1 MLPFTSFPATAIT
14 APSCVSAKWN
24 CPSVRVAF
32 FPALVSSLFAFTTS
46 FPLVSY
52 VLTNVFLAVSAFLN
66 SYVLPVTSSPSAVP
80 KCSVSAPVA
89 GSFTAWIVTPYVVA
103 VSFLTPAYVSDFSV
117 RLNLYSPASLIDTAL
132 SNVIFPSL
140 SLVPL
145 SVTPA
150 PASVNLNTRSPSAIS
165 FPSDPTS
172 DFVALKP
179 SVTGLAFVTVV
190 FLVEFSKSIV
200 PFALL
205 S

>member
-52 VLTNVFLAVSAFLN
+52 VLTNVFLSVSAFLN

-89 GSFTAWIVTPYVVA
+89 VSFTAWIVTPYGA
-103 VSFLTPAYVSDFSV
+103 VSFVTPAYVSDFSV
-117 RLNLYSPASLIDTAL
+117 RLNLYSPALLIDTAL

-150 PASVNLNTRSPSAIS
+150 PVSVNLNTRLPSAIS

-179 SVTGLAFVTVV
+179 SVTGLVFVMVV
-190 FLVEFSKSIV
+190 FLVLLSLSIV